1 MQFLVRIKS
10 DLPADYPEDK
20 RGKLLEAEQARAREL
35 HESGALVGTW
45 RLPVQNETITLWEAD
60 DALQLHN
67 WLMSLP
73 AMPWATAHVQA
84 VIDRNLMA

>member
-10 DLPADYPEDK
+10 RLPAEYPSDK
-20 RGKLLEAEQARAREL
+20 RSKLLEEEQKRAREL
-35 HESGALVGTW
+35 HDSGALLATW
-45 RLPVQNETITLWEAD
+45 RLPLRDETITLWEAD

-73 AMPWATAHVQA
+73 AMPWADADVQP
-84 VIDRNLMA
+84 VIDRSAMA